1 MALTLD
7 IPVRTSIT
15 LPDNWQ
21 DCQTPQQ
28 LSYWLIAR
36 FDELAKTSNINELKE
51 MVTELRAYVDTYDA
65 RIDELVNVDASL
77 GEDIT
82 ALEQSIST
90 LRATLATLEN
100 FLSDIDNTLTNLV
113 RDVEGN
119 TSDITAVDRRV
130 DLVHEGNIT
139 NAQKISVLES
149 SVAVQNGKITTLD
162 QALTNVN
169 RTVSAQAEK
178 FAGLTEAVTFN
189 VTDNGQRIDIIDK
202 DVRVYNI
209 VCSANV
215 VRFDI
220 NFEFSE
226 MPVDFSEYKFY
237 ITSPDKAL
245 MTPDVDVNIFVNSVY
260 SGISTPGCGEFA
272 GVCFATAME
281 LVNSSEAG
289 TPFDPSQVN
298 ISWLGGD
305 VLTVVFTTDENNSPK
320 LYCYGNYINL

>member
-65 RIDELVNVDASL
+65 RIDELDNVDVSL

-90 LRATLATLEN
+90 LRATLTTLEN

-119 TSDITAVDRRV
+119 TSDITTVDRRV

-139 NAQKISVLES
+139 NAQKIEALEEGLFEIPNILESFVQEMTIMFKILEGYVNDNDEIISLDDHEYVLEQDTNAS
-149 SVAVQNGKITTLD
+149 GL
-162 QALTNVN
+162 LT
-169 RTVSAQAEK
+169 
-178 FAGLTEAVTFN
+178 
-189 VTDNGQRIDIIDK
+189 
-202 DVRVYNI
+202 
-209 VCSANV
+209 
-215 VRFDI
+215 
-220 NFEFSE
+220 
-226 MPVDFSEYKFY
+226 VD
-237 ITSPDKAL
+237 L
-245 MTPDVDVNIFVNSVY
+245 
-260 SGISTPGCGEFA
+260 GEFVSND
-272 GVCFATAME
+272 GVWESGNIRVFDFYVECGIIQRELQIKYMAIVDGFSTVYEYTPIKIPDETGIFIHFNGFVDMETME
-281 LVNSSEAG
+281 LNYTMVKCSKLIA
-289 TPFDPSQVN
+289 
-298 ISWLGGD
+298 
-305 VLTVVFTTDENNSPK
+305 SP
-320 LYCYGNYINL
+320 I